1 MALFTTVEKYNDDE
15 FINHHGFQRNVKDKD
30 ANLFQTNPKESDN
43 GLNGISN
50 VRMIQNKRFSIYLST
65 LFENLGQDCIWFMD
79 DSKVTKHKKPRGYC
93 EIHW

>member
-30 ANLFQTNPKESDN
+30 ATLFHVNPKESHN

-50 VRMIQNKRFSIYLST
+50 VRMTVDKRFSI
-65 LFENLGQDCIWFMD
+65 CIPYFNFR
-79 DSKVTKHKKPRGYC
+79 SRLPLVHG
-93 EIHW
+93 